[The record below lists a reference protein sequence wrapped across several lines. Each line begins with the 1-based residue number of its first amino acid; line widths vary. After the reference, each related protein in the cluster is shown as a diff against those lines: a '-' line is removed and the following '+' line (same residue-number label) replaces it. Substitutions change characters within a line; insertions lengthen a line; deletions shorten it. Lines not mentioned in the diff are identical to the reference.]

1 MNRLI
6 RDAERL
12 LGVKTSG
19 IGDVLE
25 SFAQRNGL
33 MRRPPARSNVGKYV
47 GGALGLAGLAGV
59 PLGAA
64 AAYPE
69 EFKQLLGMG
78 GDPSAEIVEPEGLD
92 SDIYGGGDYAQR
104 RAEELR
110 NRSAGIASDAQ
121 GHQDAEDH
129 AKTETQGL
137 RQGTNTYL
145 SGMVLA
151 EDMAKRRASDER
163 GASRAARGPSTGAA
177 TATASRAGRLA
188 NHLGGSDARAQR
200 AAEARGKYDAL
211 DLVDRTPVPDAGRRR
226 LSDLSPEEEA
236 LFTMA
241 DERRLSDLS
250 PEEEALFTMA
260 NESPSSW
267 KGTSLGQQ
275 TQQALPMRLQE
286 PMRLRGGGR
295 PRPRRQSTKDILDGF
310 GPPAPRGLMNIPGWD

>member
-241 DERRLSDLS
+241 
-250 PEEEALFTMA
+250 